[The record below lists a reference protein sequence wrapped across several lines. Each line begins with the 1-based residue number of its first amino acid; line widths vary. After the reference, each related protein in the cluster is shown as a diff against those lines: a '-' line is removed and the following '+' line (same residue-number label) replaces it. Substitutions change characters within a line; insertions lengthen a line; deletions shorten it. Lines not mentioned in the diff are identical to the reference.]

1 MRHWFKDQHFRS
13 LLKNTG
19 YLGVSK
25 IVAGICGV
33 ATLAL
38 AGRGLGVLL
47 FGTLILITSY
57 VKAVSG
63 IAKFQSWQ
71 LIVRYGG
78 HGLSQGDPEHFKVA
92 TGFAFALDAVSGI
105 GGMLVAVILLPF
117 IGNWVGISSEYLWLG
132 MLYCTLLPIM
142 TSATPDGVLR
152 VLDRFDLISWSGTL
166 SPILR
171 AILAAIAFASDATFP
186 VYVAIWFATDL
197 LGNLYPW
204 FLGWRELRR
213 NGLLEGIRPTLKPA
227 ALQGAWRFAID
238 VNLATSVQAVWGP
251 IGRLVVGG
259 LLGPAGAA
267 LFRVAST
274 LADSAQKPADL
285 LGKAFYPEIM
295 RMDLTSKKPWK
306 LMLRGTALVSAVAL
320 LAILI
325 LILGGK
331 PLMTLLFGKAFLGAY
346 EPLVIM
352 MIIPFLGIFSF
363 PLAPMLYALG
373 RSDGPLKAKLLGSA
387 LFFITIAPLSWRWG
401 VIGAAIA
408 LVLANV
414 ANTGAMLL
422 QLRTEHRRV
431 RPRTA

>member
-1 MRHWFKDQHFRS
+1 
-13 LLKNTG
+13 
-19 YLGVSK
+19 
-25 IVAGICGV
+25 
-33 ATLAL
+33 
-38 AGRGLGVLL
+38 
-47 FGTLILITSY
+47 
-57 VKAVSG
+57 
-63 IAKFQSWQ
+63 
-71 LIVRYGG
+71 
-78 HGLSQGDPEHFKVA
+78 
-92 TGFAFALDAVSGI
+92 
-105 GGMLVAVILLPF
+105 
-117 IGNWVGISSEYLWLG
+117 
-132 MLYCTLLPIM
+132 
-142 TSATPDGVLR
+142 VLR

-171 AILAAIAFASDATFP
+171 AVLAALAFASGATLP

-197 LGNLYPW
+197 LGSLYPW

-238 VNLATSVQAVWGP
+238 VNLASSVQAVWGP

-267 LFRVAST
+267 LFRIAST

-306 LMLRGTALVSAVAL
+306 LMLRGTALVSAVAV

-325 LILGGK
+325 LIIGGR
-331 PLMTLLFGKAFLGAY
+331 PLMALLFGKDFTGAY

-373 RSDGPLKAKLLGSA
+373 RSDGPLKAKLLGSV